1 MNHRLSPL
9 FLIDHILSPCCSMKT
24 RKNLIIII
32 FLVTLVTFA
41 QILDMRS
48 REKCYFAQDMLFLF
62 TVPLTDSREN
72 MKNSG

>member
-1 MNHRLSPL
+1 
-9 FLIDHILSPCCSMKT
+9 MKT
-24 RKNLIIII
+24 RENLIII

-41 QILDMRS
+41 QIIDMRS